1 MGTLKTAFGVQLRG
15 GPGWRQLSEILTT
28 SLASE
33 TTKVEELIQKY
44 ESSEKSRHMGPGL

>member
-1 MGTLKTAFGVQLRG
+1 MGTLKTAFGVQLL

-44 ESSEKSRHMGPGL
+44 ESSEKSRHMGLGL